1 MSGVNSP
8 GSASPGDVTT
18 HAALSERKLLF
29 LIGSVQFVNVLDFVM
44 VMPLGPDF
52 ARALGIPAAQLGIV
66 GGAYTAAAALSGVV
80 GALFLDRF
88 DRRKALACALVGLVL
103 GTLAG
108 GFAWDLGSLIAARV
122 IAGAFGGPATSIA
135 QAIIAD
141 VVPVE
146 RRGRAM
152 GAVMGAFS
160 VASVL
165 GVPVGLELARVGGW
179 QMPFFAVAG
188 LGVVVASL
196 AIGMMPPLTSHL
208 TRRSSEPAVSTRQ
221 LLSRPLVWLAL
232 SIIAL
237 AMMGNFVMIP
247 NLSAYFQQNRGYP
260 RAELG
265 LLYLVGGGVSF
276 LTMRLSGKITD
287 RVGAARTAAFGT
299 ALFVTVLILGFVH
312 PIASLPVL
320 VIFVGFMVTSSF
332 RFVALQALVSRVPKP
347 AERARYMSVQSCVQH
362 LASAAGA
369 MLASTMLETRPDG
382 SLLGMERVATFTAAT
397 AALVPLVMY
406 LVEARVQR
414 QEHAAPAAPLRN
426 SIPA

>member
-1 MSGVNSP
+1 MARANSSGEVAP
-8 GSASPGDVTT
+8 R
-18 HAALSERKLLF
+18 AALSERKLLF

-52 ARALGIPAAQLGIV
+52 AHALGIPAQQLGIV
-66 GGAYTAAAALSGVV
+66 GGAYTAAAAVSGVA

-88 DRRKALACALVGLVL
+88 DRRKALAFTLLGLVL

-108 GFAWDLGSLIAARV
+108 GFAWDLTSLIVARV

-141 VVPVE
+141 VVPIE

-160 VASVL
+160 VASVI
-165 GVPVGLELARVGGW
+165 GIPIGLELARVGGW
-179 QMPFFAVAG
+179 QLPFFAVAG
-188 LGVVVASL
+188 LGLVVASL
-196 AIGMMPPLTSHL
+196 AIAMMPPMTTHL
-208 TRRSSEPAVSTRQ
+208 ARKTQVSVSTMQ
-221 LLSRPLVWLAL
+221 LLSRPLVLLAL
-232 SIIAL
+232 TITAL
-237 AMMGNFVMIP
+237 AMLGNFAIVP

-265 LLYLVGGGVSF
+265 LLYLMGGAVSF

-287 RVGAARTAAFGT
+287 RVGPARTAALGT
-299 ALFVTVLILGFVH
+299 ALFVLTLIVGFVQPVVH
-312 PIASLPVL
+312 LPVL
-320 VIFVGFMVTSSF
+320 AIFVGFMVTSSF
-332 RFVALQALVSRVPKP
+332 RFVAMQALASRVPSP

-369 MLASTMLETRPDG
+369 MLASSMLSTLPDG
-382 SLLGMERVATFTAAT
+382 SLVGMERVATLTAAL
-397 AALVPLVMY
+397 AALVPLVMFV
-406 LVEARVQR
+406 VETRVRR
-414 QEHAAPAAPLRN
+414 QERGAPEEPALRN
-426 SIPA
+426 SVPV